1 VRACQD
7 VRPRL
12 GGVPSWDD
20 GGKLCFPPDAPP
32 DLLPVAPSRAADPA
46 GLKRTS
52 DVLHSLVTGCGQQ
65 TVPPVARAGLV
76 PTRTASKRGLVR
88 TSAPLKMVAGS
99 SMEGTS
105 GAADRGL
112 LRGRACDAA
121 LDPGCVRA
129 SDASAPWRFDRAAR
143 LYVGRPAGG
152 PAQAGR
158 RGSASSYPSRGW
170 RSWGGIV
177 LSAPPERAQRLA
189 TSESPAGGAAIS
201 RREVS
206 ERIGLG

>member
-1 VRACQD
+1 VRACRD
-7 VRPRL
+7 VRPRF
-12 GGVPSWDD
+12 G
-20 GGKLCFPPDAPP
+20 DAPFRQQEGACS
-32 DLLPVAPSRAADPA
+32 LRMRNPVSCPSLRQRAADPER
-46 GLKRTS
+46 LKKAS
-52 DVLHSLVTGCGQQ
+52 DVLHRLATGCGQQ

-143 LYVGRPAGG
+143 LCIGRPAGG

-177 LSAPPERAQRLA
+177 IRAVPERVQRLA
-189 TSESPAGGAAIS
+189 TSESPVDAAAIS